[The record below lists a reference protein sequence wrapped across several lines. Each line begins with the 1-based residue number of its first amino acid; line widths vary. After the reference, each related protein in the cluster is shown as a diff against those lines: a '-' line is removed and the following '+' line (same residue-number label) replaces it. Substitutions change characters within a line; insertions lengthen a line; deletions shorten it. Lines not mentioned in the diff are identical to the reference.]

1 MLFKALNST
10 GLPSI
15 APSEE
20 DSKTTK
26 KVIGA
31 IVVADKAKDGKK
43 HLVKV
48 YKNEQGIKLFLCN
61 FCPKEFKKVKIFHMQ
76 SVDFLLASNIYFF
89 FDELIFL

>member
-1 MLFKALNST
+1 MTEEVQTKKPPDDLLFKALSST

-15 APSEE
+15 APEE
-20 DSKTTK
+20 DTKNTK

-48 YKNEQGIKLFLCN
+48 YKNDQGIKLFLCN
-61 FCPKEFKKVKIFHMQ
+61 FCPKEFKKV
-76 SVDFLLASNIYFF
+76 NISYF
-89 FDELIFL
+89 IH